1 MGIGAS
7 LALGFIKGVN
17 SARIERTEKERLEK
31 EALLEQR
38 KGLTT
43 FIADTVKDNMMNGE
57 IGGALIAGVETG
69 QINSLSEVMPFVADL
84 NAEADTNT
92 ITYGQISFPVTT
104 DKYFENISGS
114 DLLEAGNTWLLEHER
129 ILSDEATRQA
139 FANYLAQDDD
149 AREYFLQNLT
159 RYTEHYISGQIKAG
173 TGEDGVLRG
182 YYDPEGQF
190 ASIYAF
196 ANQLESPVNTSEM
209 TNTTLIDEAVVSGT
223 IADPKTALVLSFK
236 DTEGTT
242 QSSVVQFNQSEF
254 EALTQIGSNL
264 GFDSAQQ
271 LVNNFEDLI
280 LADDAD
286 EAYSVLR
293 KAAFF
298 QSQGYN
304 ALTRTGGGSDVMRL
318 SLGQELV
325 TSFGSD
331 RYRMAQSV
339 APMIQLEEDPSTA
352 RGTNFKYTMKPAADY
367 LTNTLGIDVDQLK
380 VQFEASGNALTQL
393 NQLKGLIT
401 NNQTPTGLVA
411 AAYQV
416 GFGIFGQGGQL
427 SQVFGQNAIFSENLN
442 TEKNTTVESL
452 EKIANKYVTS
462 ATNLSEIDSLKI
474 SLAAQMARA
483 LDPSGRLSNQDF
495 EVQLQ
500 RLGQVGW
507 TTGKTQA
514 QASLN
519 VVIKQ
524 FEAERGRLVIL
535 NNVSNAPSFGPR
547 EARIIQADKIV
558 QDAIDSYRKSM
569 FSDGGAD
576 TQPETVTPVGKV
588 VPHSIIP
595 NLFLDENGTVFL
607 DAAGTKPATP
617 DDIDAARD
625 AAFKIQ

>member
-1 MGIGAS
+1 MGMGAA

-43 FIADTVKDNMMNGE
+43 FVADTVKGNMMNGE
-57 IGGALIAGVETG
+57 VGGALIAGIEAG

-129 ILSDEATRQA
+129 ILSDDATRQA

-182 YYDPEGQF
+182 FYDPEGQF

-209 TNTTLIDEAVVSGT
+209 TNTKLIDEAAALGT
-223 IADPKTALVLSFK
+223 IGDTKTALVLSFK
-236 DTEGTT
+236 DTEGET

-264 GFDSAQQ
+264 GFNSPQQ
-271 LVNNFEDLI
+271 LVNNFEDLV

-293 KAAFF
+293 KAAFY
-298 QSQGYN
+298 QSQGYG
-304 ALTRTGGGSDVMRL
+304 ALAKTAGGSQAMRVG
-318 SLGQELV
+318 LGMDLV
-325 TSFGSD
+325 QSYGQD

-339 APMIQLEEDPSTA
+339 APIIQLAEDPSAA
-352 RGTNFKYTMKPAADY
+352 RGKNYKYTMKPAAEY
-367 LTNTLGIDVDQLK
+367 LNNTLGINVDQLN
-380 VQFEASGNALTQL
+380 VQFKASGEALAQL
-393 NQLKGLIT
+393 NQLRDLIT
-401 NNQTPTGLVA
+401 DNQTPTGLVA
-411 AAYQV
+411 SLTKV

-427 SQVFGQNAIFSENLN
+427 NQVFGQNSIFSENLN
-442 TEKNTTVESL
+442 TDTNTTTDSL
-452 EKIANKYVTS
+452 EQIASKYVTS

-507 TTGKTQA
+507 TTSKAQA
-514 QASLN
+514 QASLD

-535 NNVSNAPSFGPR
+535 SDVANAPSFGPR

-558 QDAIDSYRKSM
+558 QDAIDSYRRSM

-576 TQPETVTPVGKV
+576 TQPETVTPVGTLTQQSSGFWV
-588 VPHSIIP
+588 
-595 NLFLDENGTVFL
+595 DENGQTFK
-607 DAAGTKPATP
+607 DEAGTQPATQAE
-617 DDIDAARD
+617 IAA
-625 AAFKIQ
+625 ATNALFGVPQ